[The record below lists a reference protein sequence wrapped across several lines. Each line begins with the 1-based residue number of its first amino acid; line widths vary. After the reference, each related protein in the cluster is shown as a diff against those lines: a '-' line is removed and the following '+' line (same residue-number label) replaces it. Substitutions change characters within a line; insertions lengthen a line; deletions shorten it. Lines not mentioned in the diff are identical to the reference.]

1 METLSDKLKSLG
13 VHLGAPKPK
22 EKPEK
27 VYFPVENIVSGVY
40 RKSVFGR
47 SFVHSEEYS
56 LDYLHGDVQ
65 LCEFKPISRI
75 LAWSGLESLA
85 DVLVN
90 SILFLDT
97 ETSGLSGGT
106 GTLVF
111 MVGIGFFKE
120 NGFHVEQFFLSNPDQ
135 ETQFLNAI
143 SESLSNFSILVTYNG
158 KAFDAPLLNTRFDLN
173 HITSPIRS
181 FSHIDLLPLARRI
194 WKYRL
199 ESRSL
204 KNIEVEILKTQRTQ
218 EEIPGWEIPQ
228 IYFDYLRSEDAR
240 PLKGVFYHNAMD
252 VLSLA
257 ALFQFLAGFT
267 DNPFSIPTPDSI
279 DLVALANLYEDL
291 GDLDAAARYYEIGLK
306 EHLPGE
312 LHQKTLERF
321 ARMHR
326 KSQNWEKALQLWQFG
341 CSEDDL
347 YSLIELA
354 KFYEHHEKSPEKA
367 LDFAQLALKITQS
380 NKEFSSNSAFS
391 KTEINKRIARLKG
404 KIKPDKLTQA

>member
-13 VHLGAPKPK
+13 VHLGVPKPRQ
-22 EKPEK
+22 KPQK
-27 VYFPVENIVSGVY
+27 AFFPLEGIVSGGY
-40 RKSVFGR
+40 RESVFGR
-47 SFVHSEEYS
+47 SFVHAEEYS
-56 LDYLHGDVQ
+56 LDYLHGTVQ
-65 LCEFKPISRI
+65 ICKLKPISRI
-75 LAWSGLESLA
+75 LAWAGLEALA
-85 DVLVN
+85 DVPVD

-111 MVGIGFFKE
+111 MVGIGFLKE
-120 NGFHVEQFFLSNPDQ
+120 DGFHVEQFFLSNPDQ
-135 ETQFLNAI
+135 ETVFLNSIA
-143 SESLSNFSILVTYNG
+143 ESLSPFSVLVTYNG

-173 HITSPIRS
+173 HIPSPIRS

-199 ESRSL
+199 GSRSL
-204 KNIEVEILKTQRTQ
+204 KNIEVEILRTNRTQ

-228 IYFDYLRSEDAR
+228 IYFDYLRTEDAR

-267 DNPFSIPTPDSI
+267 DDPFSIPAPVGI

-291 GDLDAAARYYEIGLK
+291 GDLEAAARYYEIGLK

-312 LHQKTLERF
+312 LHHKTLERF

-326 KSQNWEKALQLWQFG
+326 KNQNWEKALKLWESG

-367 LDFAQLALKITQS
+367 LDFAEIAMRIRTANKSGS
-380 NKEFSSNSAFS
+380 NAFAFS
-391 KTEINKRIARLKG
+391 KLEIEKRIERLKG
-404 KIKPDKLTQA
+404 KIRSSKAKQV

>member
-13 VHLGAPKPK
+13 VRLGVPQPKQK
-22 EKPEK
+22 LVKNH
-27 VYFPVENIVSGVY
+27 FPVEKIISGSF
-40 RKSVFGR
+40 RESNFGR
-47 SFVHSEEYS
+47 AFVHQENYPPEYS
-56 LDYLHGDVQ
+56 HGSIQ
-65 LCEFKPISRI
+65 FYENPPINRI
-75 LAWSGLESLA
+75 LTWSSLESPQNLSQE
-85 DVLVN
+85 

-111 MVGIGFFKE
+111 MVGIGYQKKD
-120 NGFHVEQFFLSNPDQ
+120 GFHIEQFFLSSPEQ
-135 ETQFLNAI
+135 ESMFLNTI
-143 SESLSNFSILVTYNG
+143 TESIAPFSVLVTYNG

-173 HITSPIRS
+173 NLTSPIRT

-204 KNIEVEILKTQRTQ
+204 KNIEIEILKTSRTQ

-228 IYFDYLRSEDAR
+228 IYFDYLRTEDAR
-240 PLKGVFYHNAMD
+240 PLKGVFYHNGMD

-257 ALFQFLAGFT
+257 ALFQFLATFT
-267 DNPFSIPTPDSI
+267 NDPYSIPTPDGI

-291 GDLDAAARYYEIGLK
+291 GDLDAAARYYEIGLGQ
-306 EHLPGE
+306 HLPDQ

-321 ARMHR
+321 AHMHR
-326 KSQNWEKALQLWQFG
+326 KTRNWEKALQLWESG
-341 CSEDDL
+341 SNEKDL

-367 LDFAQLALKITQS
+367 LEFAEIALRVSRANRQIQG
-380 NKEFSSNSAFS
+380 SSL
-391 KTEINKRIARLKG
+391 TTLEEIEKRIKRLKS
-404 KIKPDKLTQA
+404 KIRGARSRK

>member
-13 VHLGAPKPK
+13 VHLGTPKPK
-22 EKPEK
+22 PKLEKLH
-27 VYFPVENIVSGVY
+27 FPVEDIVSGVY
-40 RKSVFGR
+40 RESVFGR

-56 LDYLHGDVQ
+56 LDYQHGDVQ
-65 LCEFKPISRI
+65 LCELKPISRI
-75 LAWSGLESLA
+75 LTWSGLESLT
-85 DVLVN
+85 DVPMN

-111 MVGIGFFKE
+111 MVGIGFLRE
-120 NGFHVEQFFLSNPDQ
+120 DGFHVEQFFLSNPDQ
-135 ETQFLNAI
+135 EMMFLNSI
-143 SESLSNFSILVTYNG
+143 SESLSPFSVLVTYNG

-173 HITSPIRS
+173 NITSPIRT

-204 KNIEVEILKTQRTQ
+204 KNIEVEILKTKRTQ

-267 DNPFSIPTPDSI
+267 HDPFSIPAPDSI

-291 GDLDAAARYYEIGLK
+291 GDLEAAARYYEIGLK

-312 LHQKTLERF
+312 LHHKTLERF

-326 KSQNWEKALQLWQFG
+326 KSRNWEKALQVWESG
-341 CSEDDL
+341 CSEEDL
-347 YSLIELA
+347 YSVIELS
-354 KFYEHHEKSPEKA
+354 KFYEHREKSAEKA
-367 LDFAQLALKITQS
+367 LDFAEIALKISIT
-380 NKEFSSNSAFS
+380 NKNINNTSTLSRQ
-391 KTEINKRIARLKG
+391 EIEKRIKRLKG
-404 KIKPDKLTQA
+404 KIKKVNQA

>member
-22 EKPEK
+22 EKLEK
-27 VYFPVENIVSGVY
+27 VYFPVEDIVSGVY
-40 RKSVFGR
+40 RESVFGR
-47 SFVHSEEYS
+47 SFVHSEDYS
-56 LDYLHGDVQ
+56 LDYLHGTVQ
-65 LCEFKPISRI
+65 ICELKPISRI
-75 LAWSGLESLA
+75 LAWSGLETLA
-85 DVLVN
+85 DVPFN

-111 MVGIGFFKE
+111 MVGIGFLRE
-120 NGFHVEQFFLSNPDQ
+120 DGFHVEQFFLSNPDQ
-135 ETQFLNAI
+135 ETQFLNSI
-143 SESLSNFSILVTYNG
+143 SESLSPFSVLVTYNG

-173 HITSPIRS
+173 NITSPIRS

-204 KNIEVEILKTQRTQ
+204 KNIETEILKTQRTQ

-267 DNPFSIPTPDSI
+267 DNPFSIPAPDSI

-291 GDLDAAARYYEIGLK
+291 GDLEAAARYYEIGLN
-306 EHLPGE
+306 EHLPGD
-312 LHQKTLERF
+312 LHHKTLERF

-326 KSQNWEKALQLWQFG
+326 KTRNWEKALQLWQSG
-341 CSEDDL
+341 YSEDDL

-367 LDFAQLALKITQS
+367 LDFAQIALQITKS
-380 NKEFSSNSAFS
+380 NKKLTNVSAF
-391 KTEINKRIARLKG
+391 TEAEIKKRITRLKG
-404 KIKPDKLTQA
+404 KIRVTNSKQA